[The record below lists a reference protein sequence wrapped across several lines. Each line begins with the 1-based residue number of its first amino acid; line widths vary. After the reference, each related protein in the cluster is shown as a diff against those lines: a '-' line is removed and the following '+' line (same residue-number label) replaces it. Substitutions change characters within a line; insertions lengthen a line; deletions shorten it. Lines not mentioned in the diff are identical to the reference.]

1 MKITEFINENLI
13 LTGLAARDKAGLL
26 GAMVDHLIAKGVI
39 EASRRELLTGKLME
53 REALS
58 STGIGGG
65 VAIPHASGERVERMV
80 IAAARLAN
88 PVDFDAIDGQ
98 PVRLVF
104 MIIAS
109 ERAPREHLQL
119 LAAIVRALKNE
130 ELTRKLLAAK
140 TPRQA
145 FEALAAHDAKGD
157 NGRP

>member
-1 MKITEFINENLI
+1 MKISGFINENLI
-13 LTGLAARDKAGLL
+13 LTGLAVRDKTGLM
-26 GAMVDHLIAKGVI
+26 GAMVDHLIAQGVI
-39 EASRRELLTGKLME
+39 EPARRELLVGKLME

-80 IAAARLAN
+80 IAAARLAE

-130 ELTRKLLAAK
+130 ELTRKLLSAK
-140 TPRQA
+140 TARQA
-145 FEALAAHDAKGD
+145 YEALTAYDARG
-157 NGRP
+157 